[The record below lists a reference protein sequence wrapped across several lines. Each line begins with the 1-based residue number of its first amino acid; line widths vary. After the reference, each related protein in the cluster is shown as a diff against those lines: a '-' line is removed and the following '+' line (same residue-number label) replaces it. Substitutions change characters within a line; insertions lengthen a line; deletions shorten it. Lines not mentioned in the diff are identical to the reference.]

1 MIASLQALRFIF
13 ALFIFA
19 EHFPLSP
26 EQPHLL
32 AGAGAMGVSFFL
44 VLSGFVMSIGYEQ
57 RVQQESFRWSDF
69 MIKRLIRLWPLHL
82 LCLGAW
88 IVLAWGAWGSSAIH
102 PLPLLGNALLLQWL
116 PVEHIA
122 GNSVAWCLSVLVV
135 FYALYPFLA
144 RRSTKQLILISLLLE
159 AILLGTSTLI
169 AESYSYSFWYIAPYS
184 RLQDFLLG
192 ILTYR
197 ALQHVLAQQG
207 AERWGKLPAIGRYT
221 LEALPILLYGIALY
235 LVRMYNTGFT
245 DVALFYLPSC
255 LVIFLFALSS
265 KCEEKS
271 GIPDLLNQDW
281 LIYLGKISFS
291 FYMIHNLVILFV
303 KRIMEWISPL
313 HPWELRLLFSLAT
326 TLVLSVTINRFFEAP
341 LADILGRAVQR
352 KHK

>member
-57 RVQQESFRWSDF
+57 RVQQ
-69 MIKRLIRLWPLHL
+69 
-82 LCLGAW
+82 
-88 IVLAWGAWGSSAIH
+88 
-102 PLPLLGNALLLQWL
+102 
-116 PVEHIA
+116 
-122 GNSVAWCLSVLVV
+122 
-135 FYALYPFLA
+135 
-144 RRSTKQLILISLLLE
+144 
-159 AILLGTSTLI
+159 
-169 AESYSYSFWYIAPYS
+169 
-184 RLQDFLLG
+184 
-192 ILTYR
+192 
-197 ALQHVLAQQG
+197 G

-221 LEALPILLYGIALY
+221 LEALPILLYGIALH
-235 LVRMYNTGFT
+235 LVREYNTGFT
-245 DVALFYLPSC
+245 DVTLFYLPSC